1 MAPTEGMPAMT
12 ESIQARQPSDCTCG
26 RLRRAARRMTQLY
39 DAALAPAGLTIAQFG
54 LLAHVKAATRSGAGI
69 ALGELAER
77 MSMDPT
83 TLTRN
88 LRPLETRRLLRS
100 APGAHDRRLRVI
112 EISAAGRAAL
122 RRALPLWREAQA
134 QVENQ
139 LGATDAATLRAL
151 LERAAA

>member
-1 MAPTEGMPAMT
+1 
-12 ESIQARQPSDCTCG
+12 
-26 RLRRAARRMTQLY
+26 
-39 DAALAPAGLTIAQFG
+39 
-54 LLAHVKAATRSGAGI
+54 LAHVDSATRNGAGI

-77 MSMDPT
+77 MVMDPT

-122 RRALPLWREAQA
+122 RRALPLWRKAQA
-134 QVENQ
+134 QVEGA
-139 LGATDAATLRAL
+139 LGSRDAAALRAL
-151 LERAAA
+151 LERAAAA

>member
-1 MAPTEGMPAMT
+1 MS
-12 ESIQARQPSDCTCG
+12 ESIDARQPCDCTCG
-26 RLRRAARRMTQLY
+26 RLRRASRRMTQIY
-39 DAALAPAGLTIAQFG
+39 DTALAPAGLTIAQFG
-54 LLAHVKAATRSGAGI
+54 LLAHVDSATRNGAGI

-77 MSMDPT
+77 MVMDPT

-122 RRALPLWREAQA
+122 RRALPLWRKAQA
-134 QVENQ
+134 QVEGA
-139 LGATDAATLRAL
+139 LGSRDAAALRAL
-151 LERAAA
+151 LERAAAA